1 MKQTCRDEILEAIRS
16 ILSRSGRDSFELDEV
31 IREMSAR
38 GTSYSESTIRTHVG
52 SRMCVNAPD
61 HHAVVHQDLVRLD
74 RGVYRLA
81 E

>member
-31 IREMSAR
+31 VREMAGR
-38 GTSYSESTIRTHVG
+38 GTSYSENTIRTHVG
-52 SRMCVNAPD
+52 SSMCSNAPD
-61 HHAVVHQDLVRLD
+61 HHAVVHQDLVRID

>member
-16 ILSRSGRDSFELDEV
+16 ILSRSGRNSFTLDEV
-31 IREMSAR
+31 VREMSAR
-38 GTSYSESTIRTHVG
+38 DTSYSESTIRTHVG

-61 HHAVVHQDLVRLD
+61 HHAVVHQDLVRID